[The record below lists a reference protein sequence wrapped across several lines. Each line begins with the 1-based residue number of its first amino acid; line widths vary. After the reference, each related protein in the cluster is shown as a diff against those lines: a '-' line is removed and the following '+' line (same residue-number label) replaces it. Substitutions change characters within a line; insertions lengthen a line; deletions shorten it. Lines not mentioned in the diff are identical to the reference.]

1 MCFRVPLESIQAEA
15 ATLIRFL
22 ENTQKKVEA
31 SSAEDLKENYL
42 SAIKVPT
49 AAHSLWLWGGSVLR
63 VWLW

>member
-1 MCFRVPLESIQAEA
+1 MCVCVCFRVHLESIQSQAT
-15 ATLIRFL
+15 TLIRFL

-49 AAHSLWLWGGSVLR
+49 AESSLVY
-63 VWLW
+63 

>member
-1 MCFRVPLESIQAEA
+1 MPADALSCVCFRVNLESVQSQA

-49 AAHSLWLWGGSVLR
+49 AASSYPLVY
-63 VWLW
+63 

>member
-1 MCFRVPLESIQAEA
+1 MESIQSEA

-49 AAHSLWLWGGSVLR
+49 AASSYPLVY
-63 VWLW
+63 